1 MRRRHDRW
9 GDGSL
14 SRIFGC
20 LVVSAV
26 RDGGGRGTV
35 CTGFGRVG
43 WVTYGDD
50 GCVVEADAFTEG
62 DGVVC

>member
-1 MRRRHDRW
+1 MRRRHDRS
-9 GDGSL
+9 GGGSL

-20 LVVSAV
+20 LAVSAV
-26 RDGGGRGTV
+26 RGGRTV